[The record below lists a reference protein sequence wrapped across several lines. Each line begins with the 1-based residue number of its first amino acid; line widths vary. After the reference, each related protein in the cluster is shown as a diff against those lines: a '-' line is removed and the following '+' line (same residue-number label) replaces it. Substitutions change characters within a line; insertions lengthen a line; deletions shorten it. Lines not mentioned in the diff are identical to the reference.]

1 LETFDDFLNK
11 KGELKNSAKNKIL
24 KLGKE
29 DLAQLEQ
36 ILPGITKLVELTKI
50 SYDLVSKV
58 KKAKMQ
64 YKDSNLLRG
73 HWVRYMAV
81 MAASNVA
88 GFIAAGWL

>member
-1 LETFDDFLNK
+1 MKAFDDFMNK

-73 HWVRYMAV
+73 HWVRYM
-81 MAASNVA
+81 
-88 GFIAAGWL
+88 